1 MSRCSEEALETALRQ
16 LSKHAASNKYRAN
29 WLSTYLA
36 AKRAEATGHG
46 LTIAGVNK
54 SVEDLFALIPDHQKG
69 RINPFIDL
77 SSKVR
82 WLKVKDSGRST
93 VWNTGTRDQSQTAL
107 FNPSASNNGRGYFG
121 EGLLPNAADVAF
133 QHLDQDTTEDPL
145 PSRDALAVLVTR
157 NHDWD
162 TEPTRDELHAAAQDY
177 LGMTPDEFTTITADV
192 ELDVPV
198 LGSPEWSPSLLAASE
213 LGPPDTTATER
224 GSQVAQELDIAV
236 EDVEQLPEQFRT
248 FLNHHGIA
256 TESDDELVDLLAA
269 TLSSQL
275 VIMAGPSGSGKSL
288 MASALAAFFAP
299 KDRRARLESSRLL
312 AKREEF
318 FGYFSH
324 LADKTFQVLEPLQL
338 LLDVAGAD
346 GSTPPMVA
354 IEEANLSPIEGYLS
368 PLVHGLGGLE
378 AETLEIP
385 LHNQQGSVK
394 QNASEQEV
402 PRVLDLKPYP
412 RFFAT
417 INVDA
422 DSPAP
427 ARKVVSRACVVLME
441 APTFDTALAAADTL
455 VHPSVEEG
463 TGPAAGLIGR
473 PTLAFDRYSE
483 TGSNVFQQAL
493 KDRAEILRSVL
504 GSDVIAH
511 RPLQRSLIYMA
522 WYAELLG
529 VTEPEPG
536 DPVIEAAADNA
547 LLHFVLPILSA
558 KEFDGALSAFKSEL
572 RSGVLAPRL
581 ARLEQVTKAQQFGPP
596 PDFWGALT

>member
-1 MSRCSEEALETALRQ
+1 MPLCSEEALETALRQ
-16 LSKHAASNKYRAN
+16 LSRHAASNKYRSN

-36 AKRAEATGHG
+36 AKRAEAAGYG
-46 LTIAGVNK
+46 LSINGVNQA
-54 SVEDLFALIPDHQKG
+54 VEDLFALIPDHPKG
-69 RINPFIDL
+69 RISPFLDL

-93 VWNTGTRDQSQTAL
+93 VWNTGTRDQSQTVL
-107 FNPSASNNGRGYFG
+107 FKPSTRNSGRGYFG
-121 EGLLPNAADVAF
+121 EGLLPNAADIAVLY
-133 QHLDQDTTEDPL
+133 LDDDTTDDPL
-145 PSRDALAVLVTR
+145 PGRDALAVLVTR
-157 NHDWD
+157 SHDWAA
-162 TEPTRDELHAAAQDY
+162 EPSRDELHEAAQDY
-177 LGMTPDEFTTITADV
+177 LGMTPEEFKTITEDV
-192 ELDVPV
+192 TIGVPV
-198 LGSPEWSPSLLAASE
+198 LGSPEWSPVLLAASE
-213 LGPPDTTATER
+213 LGPPEGTATQP
-224 GSQVAQELDIAV
+224 GTQQVAHEPEITV
-236 EDVEQLPEQFRT
+236 EDVEQLPEQFRG

-256 TESDDELVDLLAA
+256 TESEDELVDLLAA

-275 VIMAGPSGSGKSL
+275 IIMAGPSGSGKSL

-299 KDRRARLESSRLL
+299 QDRRARLESSRLL

-324 LADKTFQVLEPLQL
+324 LAGQSFQILEPLQL
-338 LLDVAGAD
+338 LLDIAGSD
-346 GSTPPMVA
+346 GETPPIVTV
-354 IEEANLSPIEGYLS
+354 EEANLSPIEGYLS

-378 AETLEIP
+378 AETLSIP
-385 LHNQQGSVK
+385 LHNQD
-394 QNASEQEV
+394 AEQKV
-402 PRVLDLKPYP
+402 PRALELEPYP

-427 ARKVVSRACVVLME
+427 ARKVVSRACVMLME
-441 APTFDTALAAADTL
+441 APSFDTALAAADTL
-455 VHPSVEEG
+455 VHPSVEDG

-483 TGSNVFQQAL
+483 TGSDVFQQAL
-493 KDRAEILRSVL
+493 KDRAELLRNVL

-536 DPVIEAAADNA
+536 DPIVEAAADNA
-547 LLHFVLPILSA
+547 LLHFVLPVLSA
-558 KEFDGALSAFKSEL
+558 KEFEGALSAFNAD
-572 RSGVLAPRL
+572 RSGVLGPRL
-581 ARLEQVTKAQQFGPP
+581 ARLEQVANAQQFGPP